1 MQHDERASMLR
12 DPDIEWVAVKIP
24 STGLRHYTG
33 IASSYSTTYPEN
45 SLRGV
50 ITKEEFL
57 DIMTRFNETI
67 RDYWPCHT
75 CYFLGYGCCLCTVG
89 LSVLLPGYCIGHSEL
104 YATAILRSFSLKAR
118 YYDRNISFTLVKSL
132 CSSYV
137 EIRFPASLLLSQ
149 GGEDGGIVMGN
160 TVTGG
165 DIETLSL
172 PPVTSPPLFLSTSH
186 PVRLKEL

>member
-24 STGLRHYTG
+24 ST
-33 IASSYSTTYPEN
+33 
-45 SLRGV
+45 
-50 ITKEEFL
+50 
-57 DIMTRFNETI
+57 
-67 RDYWPCHT
+67 
-75 CYFLGYGCCLCTVG
+75 
-89 LSVLLPGYCIGHSEL
+89 
-104 YATAILRSFSLKAR
+104 
-118 YYDRNISFTLVKSL
+118 
-132 CSSYV
+132 
-137 EIRFPASLLLSQ
+137 

-186 PVRLKEL
+186 PSIFRAILSKEAHPWNEMKLSPEETCNSNLLRFT